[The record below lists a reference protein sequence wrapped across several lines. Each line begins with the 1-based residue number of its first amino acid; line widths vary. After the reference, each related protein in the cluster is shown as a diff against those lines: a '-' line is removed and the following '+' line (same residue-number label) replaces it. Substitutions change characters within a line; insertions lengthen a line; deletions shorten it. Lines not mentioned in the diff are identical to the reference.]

1 MNDFSTQ
8 KSSRI
13 ESLHFRTLIVI
24 TLIVGLVGAAIVWGA
39 CGLGFFCLNP
49 ILVLLGALFSV
60 ATILL
65 YAEIA
70 TLVLLGTAAPVRL
83 VFLVVAKG
91 LLITLLL
98 LFLWVASRTQ
108 QLALLI
114 GVASFMPAALSLCWA
129 EKGQGGRGREEG
141 EIQG

>member
-8 KSSRI
+8 KFSKI
-13 ESLHFRTLIVI
+13 ESPLFRNLIVI
-24 TLIVGLVGAAIVWGA
+24 TLIVGLVEVAIVWGA

-60 ATILL
+60 ATLLL

-70 TLVLLGTAAPVRL
+70 TLVLLGIAAPLRL
-83 VFLVVAKG
+83 TFLVAAKG
-91 LLITLLL
+91 LLIAFLLL
-98 LFLWVASRTQ
+98 YLWGASRTQ

-114 GVASFMPAALSLCWA
+114 GVGSFMTAALSLCWA
-129 EKGQGGRGREEG
+129 KKGQDGKGRGGG
-141 EIQG
+141 EIEG